1 MLGLDAYGSSS
12 EDEDAPVPVPVTE
25 TRNPPMPTTTATT
38 TAKTAGVNF
47 KALPRPSGGAAA
59 KRVVRIPAPAL
70 ANAALLDTDSDDDD
84 DDTRFGAAKGGA
96 NASAAAHGGSTS
108 LASALPK
115 PKRAA
120 LGGGGGRALGGGGGG
135 GAMLDLGSH
144 GRADVGS
151 ADGFGPGAGDDE
163 DAEDDAPAGPHAAD
177 AYAVDD
183 EGRYVNQDAYAY
195 AADAYAVGD
204 DGRTL
209 AEAEALD
216 PQSGDFVDRALR
228 AAAKEERERHGRDV
242 EIVSISAEAVRSG
255 PKSNTAPIAPVE
267 GILQDVFSVQTSA
280 TARHKHQIT
289 SLLHEAKVSESRIL
303 ESGQKLTQTRAAAK
317 RKYGW

>member
-12 EDEDAPVPVPVTE
+12 EDEDAPVPVPVAA
-25 TRNPPMPTTTATT
+25 TRNPPVPPTTT
-38 TAKTAGVNF
+38 TAKTTAGVNF

-84 DDTRFGAAKGGA
+84 TRFGASKGGA
-96 NASAAAHGGSTS
+96 DASAAGRGGSTS

-151 ADGFGPGAGDDE
+151 AGWFGAGAGDDE

-204 DGRTL
+204 DGRTP

-280 TARHKHQIT
+280 TAKHKHQIT
-289 SLLHEAKVSESRIL
+289 SLLHEAKVAESRIL

>member
-12 EDEDAPVPVPVTE
+12 DEEDAPIPVAATRDPPRVTPV
-25 TRNPPMPTTTATT
+25 AT
-38 TAKTAGVNF
+38 TAKTATTGGGGGGGVNF
-47 KALPRPSGGAAA
+47 KELPRPSGGTAA

-84 DDTRFGAAKGGA
+84 WFGGNGA
-96 NASAAAHGGSTS
+96 TKTGASAAAREGTTS

-120 LGGGGGRALGGGGGG
+120 LGGGALGGGGGG
-135 GAMLDLGSH
+135 GAMLDLGNNA
-144 GRADVGS
+144 RADIGS
-151 ADGFGPGAGDDE
+151 GAGFEPAAGDEEDEE
-163 DAEDDAPAGPHAAD
+163 DALAGPHAAD

-183 EGRYVNQDAYAY
+183 EGQYVNQETYAY

-204 DGRTL
+204 DGLTRAD
-209 AEAEALD
+209 AEELD
-216 PQSGDFVDRALR
+216 PGSSDFVDRALR

-255 PKSNTAPIAPVE
+255 PKSNTAPIVPVE
-267 GILQDVFSVQTSA
+267 GILQDVFSVQTSS
-280 TARHKHQIT
+280 TARQKHQIT
-289 SLLHEAKVSESRIL
+289 SLLHEAKVQESRIL